1 MEAQLDSM
9 MEEEKSVVYSAI
21 ANQQNAL
28 AWLYTNTNVIFSL
41 LEFTNEVVNKIMPVK
56 YVALSIIKEFG
67 WKI

>member
-21 ANQQNAL
+21 TNQQNVL
-28 AWLYTNTNVIFSL
+28 AWLYTNTNVIFTL
-41 LEFTNEVVNKIMPVK
+41 FEFSNEVANKIKPVK

-67 WKI
+67 WRT